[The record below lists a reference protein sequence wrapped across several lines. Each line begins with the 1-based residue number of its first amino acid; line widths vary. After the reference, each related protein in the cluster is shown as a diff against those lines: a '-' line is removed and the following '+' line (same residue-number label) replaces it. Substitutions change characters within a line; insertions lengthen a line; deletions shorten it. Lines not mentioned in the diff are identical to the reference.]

1 VSVSKVVPQQPGA
14 LMWSLAPASLPF
26 GGGTLCVAQPARFS
40 PTLNSGG
47 VGPCTG
53 VYQFAFTKPF
63 LASHGLGAGL
73 TVFMQMLSRDP
84 GFAPGAQVGLS
95 DGLRVV
101 LAP

>member
-1 VSVSKVVPQQPGA
+1 
-14 LMWSLAPASLPF
+14 MWSLAPANLPF

-40 PTLNSGG
+40 RALTSGG

-53 VYQFAFTKPF
+53 VLQFAFTKPF
-63 LASHGLGAGL
+63 LASHGLVAGV
-73 TVFMQMLSRDP
+73 TAYMQMLSRDP

-101 LAP
+101 FAP